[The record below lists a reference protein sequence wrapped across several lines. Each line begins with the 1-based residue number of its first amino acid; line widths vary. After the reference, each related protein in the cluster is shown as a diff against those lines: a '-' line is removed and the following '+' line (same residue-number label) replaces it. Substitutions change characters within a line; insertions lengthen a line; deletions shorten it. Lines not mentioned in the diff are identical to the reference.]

1 MNHNK
6 CTMMSLAFGVIR
18 ETKLNEKD
26 PSSLTFEKKH
36 ACCGRIL
43 LPGHIVATEM
53 TR

>member
-1 MNHNK
+1 MNHIK

-36 ACCGRIL
+36 ACGRIL

>member
-1 MNHNK
+1 
-6 CTMMSLAFGVIR
+6 MMSLAFGEIT
-18 ETKLNEKD
+18 ETKLNEQD

-36 ACCGRIL
+36 AGCGRIL